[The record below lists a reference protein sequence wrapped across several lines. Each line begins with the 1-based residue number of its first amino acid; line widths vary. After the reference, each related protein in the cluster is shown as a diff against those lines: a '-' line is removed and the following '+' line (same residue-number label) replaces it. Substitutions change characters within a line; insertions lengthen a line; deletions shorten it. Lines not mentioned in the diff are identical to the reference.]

1 MSKELENEV
10 METEEVV
17 EETLEVT
24 EITTKEAFKA
34 IGHNAKMA
42 GQKIW
47 TKAKPK
53 IKKAAIVGGVIV
65 GAAVLMDKINGQN
78 AIEKQDDDWTDDDL
92 DVIDGTAEVTDT
104 AAEAEVTETVTEN
117 EVTTE

>member
-24 EITTKEAFKA
+24 EITTKDAFCA
-34 IGHNAKMA
+34 LGHNAIKTGKKVLA
-42 GQKIW
+42 KVAPIAKKAVIVGGCLAGAVVIVDKITGQKI
-47 TKAKPK
+47 
-53 IKKAAIVGGVIV
+53 
-65 GAAVLMDKINGQN
+65 
-78 AIEKQDDDWTDDDL
+78 EKQSDDWTDDNL
-92 DVIDGTAEVTDT
+92 DVVDGTAIVTDT

>member
-24 EITTKEAFKA
+24 EITTKDAFCA
-34 IGHNAKMA
+34 LGHNAIKTGKKFLA
-42 GQKIW
+42 KVTPIAKKAVIVGSVIVGTAVIVDKFTGQKI
-47 TKAKPK
+47 
-53 IKKAAIVGGVIV
+53 
-65 GAAVLMDKINGQN
+65 
-78 AIEKQDDDWTDDDL
+78 EKQSDDWTDDTL
-92 DVIDGTAEVTDT
+92 DIVDGEAIVTET
-104 AAEAEVTETVTEN
+104 AAEAEVTETEATEN